1 MNNLNLNEFFPV
13 LLVFYELCVTD
24 RLIQLYLYT
33 YKHLLHNVAWQ
44 AVWLKL
50 AGIGRFDWGQL
61 YAGPDCTFSCGREC
75 RTFYLFAIYTHNP
88 VKRVKLR
95 IYSI

>member
-24 RLIQLYLYT
+24 RLIQLYLYI
-33 YKHLLHNVAWQ
+33 YILINVFTIHINIQYTMWQ

-61 YAGPDCTFSCGREC
+61 YAGL
-75 RTFYLFAIYTHNP
+75 YLY
-88 VKRVKLR
+88 V
-95 IYSI
+95 